1 MICEARSSTATTRSC
16 IDSSKNQLKKLRRRQ
31 ERKKIRKRKVKE
43 KKLMEKLWRRRK
55 KKRKMRMQDTIAS
68 WETSTTLTEDSRVT
82 SWQLTFPLVA
92 IVVPTGASGSC
103 RPTMWSL
110 DMVMARRTRGIRP
123 CLSKIQLTRCIFA
136 LIPLKTCTFSSFTN
150 RVSSR
155 HYKILAWAS
164 FKTSWQ
170 IS

>member
-16 IDSSKNQLKKLRRRQ
+16 IDSSKNQLKKLRRQQ
-31 ERKKIRKRKVKE
+31 ERKRIRKRKVRE
-43 KKLMEKLWRRRK
+43 KKLMEKLWRRK
-55 KKRKMRMQDTIAS
+55 KKRKMRIQDTIAS

-82 SWQLTFPLVA
+82 SWQVTFPLVA
-92 IVVPTGASGSC
+92 IAVPIGASGSC

-150 RVSSR
+150 RVSSQ
-155 HYKILAWAS
+155 HYKILALAS